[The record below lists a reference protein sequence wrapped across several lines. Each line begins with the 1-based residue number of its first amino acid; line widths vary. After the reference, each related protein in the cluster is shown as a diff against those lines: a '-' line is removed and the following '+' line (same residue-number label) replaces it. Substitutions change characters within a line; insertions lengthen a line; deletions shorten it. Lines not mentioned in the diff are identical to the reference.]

1 MSEELQKRIGALAS
15 NLLKIK
21 HERKLTYEDLS
32 EVTGVSV
39 SSLKDVMNG
48 YRQDMKLSNYI
59 KLRRYIISLPYNI

>member
-1 MSEELQKRIGALAS
+1 MSEELQKRIGALA
-15 NLLKIK
+15 NKLRKVK